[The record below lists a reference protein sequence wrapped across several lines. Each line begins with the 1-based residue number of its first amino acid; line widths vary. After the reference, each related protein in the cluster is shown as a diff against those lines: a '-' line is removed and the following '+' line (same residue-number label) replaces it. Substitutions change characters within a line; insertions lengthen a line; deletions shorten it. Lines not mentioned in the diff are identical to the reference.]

1 MPIRIQPNVVYGTF
15 KARQRKWRVDE
26 TGEKYIK
33 DEKGEL
39 IPDGWSYYTMHMVWA
54 NCLCAIIYKYRDKET
69 GEKMYHFNYE
79 FFADAAHARRC
90 FKGGWGQNIVSA
102 RFNIATKE
110 GLQLAKL
117 FIEGGIKVTPYSK
130 PLKKKGKKK

>member
-1 MPIRIQPNVVYGTF
+1 MPIRIQPNVVYGTY
-15 KARQRKWRVDE
+15 KVRQHKWKVGEDGRLLTDE
-26 TGEKYIK
+26 QGNYIH
-33 DEKGEL
+33 
-39 IPDGWSYYTMHMVWA
+39 DGWEYYTTHAVWA
-54 NCLCAIIYKYRDKET
+54 NCLCAFIYKYRDKET
-69 GEKMYHFNYE
+69 GEKMYQFNYN
-79 FFADAAHARRC
+79 FFVDSAHARRC

-130 PLKKKGKKK
+130 PLKKGKKK

>member
-15 KARQRKWRVDE
+15 KARQPHWLRN
-26 TGEKYIK
+26 GEGTEYIRTK
-33 DEKGEL
+33 DGKL
-39 IPDGWSYYTMHMVWA
+39 IQHGWEYYTMHAVWA
-54 NCLCAIIYKYRDKET
+54 NCLCAFVYKYRDKET
-69 GEKMYHFNYE
+69 GERMYQFNYE

-90 FKGGWGQNIVSA
+90 FKGDYGKNIVSA

-117 FIEGGIKVTPYSK
+117 FIEGGIKVTPYNK
-130 PLKKKGKKK
+130 PLKKGKKK